1 MQRFIINRKNSFLKY
16 PYKVYNIKYILCIM
30 LQDIQNIFDK
40 FLESLVEFVLEDYE
54 VLPNMNLIPL

>member
-1 MQRFIINRKNSFLKY
+1 
-16 PYKVYNIKYILCIM
+16 M

-54 VLPNMNLIPL
+54 VLPNMNLIPDTKNI